1 MKKLVIV
8 SSVIVTTIILGAMG
22 FLSLSETEFIVEKVP
37 LRIAINVWPGY
48 SYAFLAQEL
57 GYFEENGVDVE
68 LVLRQEYSET
78 QDLFDDKLVDGTFQ
92 VYTDTLFNESRG
104 ISSKVVYVTDYSTS
118 ADVVVGT
125 LEKVRDLKGKTIGID
140 GINTFSH
147 MFVLK
152 ALEKNGI
159 SEDEVYFEIIPAHQI
174 LDALIEGKIDAG
186 HTWDPTLSQSVSEG
200 YTIICT
206 AGDIPGIITD
216 TLVFHDSV
224 IQDRPEDIQAV
235 VNSLNQAASYLKN
248 NPEDGIQI
256 ISTSLTISAD
266 ELTNGLNG
274 VYLLDANEN
283 LDALTG
289 DHETKSLMQTGK
301 FISEYYLERGQIS
314 KLPNL
319 DELIDASFV
328 KNSLE

>member
-1 MKKLVIV
+1 MKKSLII
-8 SSVIVTTIILGAMG
+8 SSIIAATIILGAVG
-22 FLSLSETEFIVEKVP
+22 FLSQIDTNLVDEKTP

-57 GYFEENGVDVE
+57 GYFDKNNVDVE

-118 ADVVVGT
+118 ADVVVGSFD
-125 LEKVRDLKGKTIGID
+125 KVSNLKGKTIGID

-159 SEDEVYFEIIPAHQI
+159 SENEVFFEIIPAHQI
-174 LDALIEGKIDAG
+174 LDALISGKIDAG
-186 HTWDPTLSQSVSEG
+186 HTWDPTLSQSISAG
-200 YTIICT
+200 YNIICT
-206 AGDIPGIITD
+206 AGDLPGIITD

-235 VNSLNQAASYLKN
+235 VNSLNQAVSYLQN
-248 NPEDGIQI
+248 NPKEGIKI
-256 ISTSLTISAD
+256 ISTSLDISED
-266 ELTNGLNG
+266 ELSNGLNG
-274 VYLLDANEN
+274 IYLLNVDEN

-289 DHETKSLMQTGK
+289 DHETKSLLMTGK

-314 KLPNL
+314 KIPNL

-328 KNSLE
+328 KNSLA